1 MNTTTQSTLEAAV
14 LGRFHQLYEEQGFPA
29 AESIGVVAR
38 ENTGGGRYVELDSNV
53 PRRLDDGYIDLAGS
67 FIEMEGLPNGMMA
80 VVLVVGRRAKTLE
93 LTVYG
98 GDSWDGEE
106 RAWKIV

>member
-1 MNTTTQSTLEAAV
+1 
-14 LGRFHQLYEEQGFPA
+14 
-29 AESIGVVAR
+29 
-38 ENTGGGRYVELDSNV
+38 
-53 PRRLDDGYIDLAGS
+53 
-67 FIEMEGLPNGMMA
+67 MMA

-106 RAWKIV
+106 RAWRVV